1 MSTPATVKAPGVKAA
16 SQARSRATRDALIE
30 ALERLL
36 RDRPLDKISIQ
47 ELAKEAGCAV
57 GSVYRRFDNKD
68 AFLPVLVELASRRM
82 TQSMR
87 AMGPLKL
94 SSEGDLRGDM
104 AEIARRIWSVLGDE
118 AHLLRAAHLRAR
130 LDGGSAMGA
139 PANNGDGPFEALCDG
154 ARQAIDS
161 ALMRRR
167 PEIKEKARRSAA
179 AAAAYMIVA
188 ALLEKALYPDRAPAR
203 TTEADGPA
211 LAAMLGDMIGRSLR
225 KI

>member
-1 MSTPATVKAPGVKAA
+1 MSETAVTAPGVKAA
-16 SQARSRATRDALIE
+16 SQARSRATRDALVG

-36 RDRPLDKISIQ
+36 RDRPLERISVQ

-68 AFLPVLVELASRRM
+68 AFLPVVVELASRRM

-94 SSEGDLRGDM
+94 SSEGDLRADM
-104 AEIARRIWSVLGDE
+104 AEIARRIWTVLADE

-130 LDGGSAMGA
+130 LEDGAA
-139 PANNGDGPFEALCDG
+139 DADKPFEALCDG
-154 ARQAIDS
+154 ARIAIDT

-167 PEIKEKARRSAA
+167 PELKEKARRNAA
-179 AAAAYMIVA
+179 AAAAHTIVA
-188 ALLEKALYPDRAPAR
+188 GLLEKALYPERAPAR
-203 TTEADGPA
+203 ATEIDGPS
-211 LAAMLGDMIGRSLR
+211 LAAMLGDMTGRSLR
-225 KI
+225 KL

>member
-1 MSTPATVKAPGVKAA
+1 MTDSAALAAPGVKAA

-36 RDRPLDKISIQ
+36 RDRPLEKISIQ

-68 AFLPVLVELASRRM
+68 SFLPVVVELASRRM
-82 TQSMR
+82 GQSMK

-94 SSEGDLRGDM
+94 SSEGDLRTDM
-104 AEIARRIWSVLGDE
+104 AEIARRIWTVLADE

-130 LDGGSAMGA
+130 LDGGEDTGA
-139 PANNGDGPFEALCDG
+139 DKPFEALCDG
-154 ARQAIDS
+154 ARMAIDT

-167 PEIKEKARRSAA
+167 PELKEKARRSAA
-179 AAAAYMIVA
+179 AGAAYLVVTS
-188 ALLEKALYPDRAPAR
+188 LLEKALYPGRAPAR
-203 TTEADGPA
+203 MTEIDGPS
-211 LAAMLGDMIGRSLR
+211 LAATLGDMFGRSLR

>member
-1 MSTPATVKAPGVKAA
+1 MSDPAALAAPGVKAA

-36 RDRPLDKISIQ
+36 RERPLEKISIQ

-57 GSVYRRFDNKD
+57 GSVYRRFDNTA
-68 AFLPVLVELASRRM
+68 AFLPVVVELASQRM
-82 TQSMR
+82 TRSMT

-104 AEIARRIWSVLGDE
+104 AEIARRTWTVLADE

-130 LDGGSAMGA
+130 LEGGGSTGA
-139 PANNGDGPFEALCDG
+139 DGPFEALCDG
-154 ARQAIDS
+154 VRLAIDT

-167 PEIKEKARRSAA
+167 PELKEKARRSAA
-179 AAAAYMIVA
+179 SGAAYLLVS
-188 ALLEKALYPDRAPAR
+188 ALMEKALYPQRAPAR
-203 TTEADGPA
+203 LTEIDGPA
-211 LAAMLGDMIGRSLR
+211 MAAMLGDMAGRSLR

>member
-1 MSTPATVKAPGVKAA
+1 MTDSAALAAPGVKAA
-16 SQARSRATRDALIE
+16 SQARSRATRDALID

-36 RDRPLDKISIQ
+36 RDRPLERISIQ

-68 AFLPVLVELASRRM
+68 AFLPVVVELASKRM
-82 TQSMR
+82 TQSMK

-94 SSEGDLRGDM
+94 SSEGDLRTDM
-104 AEIARRIWSVLGDE
+104 AEIARRIWTVLSDE

-130 LDGGSAMGA
+130 LDGGPEAGA
-139 PANNGDGPFEALCDG
+139 DKPFDTLCDG
-154 ARQAIDS
+154 ARVAIDT

-167 PEIKEKARRSAA
+167 PELKEKARRSAA
-179 AAAAYMIVA
+179 AAAAYTIVA
-188 ALLEKALYPDRAPAR
+188 GLLEKALYPQRAPAR
-203 TTEADGPA
+203 VTDFDGPS
-211 LAAMLGDMIGRSLR
+211 LAAMLGDMAGRSLR